1 MYEIEIEAEATG
13 SERERGKNRKISF
26 GIQKQLALKKRNFQT
41 ISNTMDACEAV
52 EKELQ
57 RVISKF
63 TGVNEHAKRML
74 GDVVKNFEDLK
85 SSIAEG
91 KLQKTTTTTK
101 PKPKTISKDIISVSY
116 VCMCLSVRVSE
127 CLY

>member
-1 MYEIEIEAEATG
+1 
-13 SERERGKNRKISF
+13 
-26 GIQKQLALKKRNFQT
+26 
-41 ISNTMDACEAV
+41 MDACEAV

-63 TGVNEHAKRML
+63 TGVHEHAKRML

-91 KLQKTTTTTK
+91 KLKTTATTK
-101 PKPKTISKDIISVSY
+101 RAKNNK
-116 VCMCLSVRVSE
+116 
-127 CLY
+127 

>member
-63 TGVNEHAKRML
+63 TGVHEHAKRML

-101 PKPKTISKDIISVSY
+101 PKTISKDIISVSY

-127 CLY
+127 CLH